1 MPPPAS
7 RAEAAPRR
15 RLARGEPASMTGMS
29 RIAAAAVATAC
40 IAVAGCS
47 SDGDAV
53 STEPSACPD
62 PVPAARTDGIPS
74 DVAIADFGTVT
85 AVQRKRDFI
94 GVEVISTQKIVE
106 IYPPLA
112 RSIVDARYQILSGD
126 NEGFEA
132 EIFFA
137 RGKRVTGTY
146 LLRQGPCGDQV
157 TIKLVYTTRQPAGGR
172 G

>member
-1 MPPPAS
+1 ML
-7 RAEAAPRR
+7 RHV
-15 RLARGEPASMTGMS
+15 
-29 RIAAAAVATAC
+29 AVAVALC
-40 IAVAGCS
+40 AFAGCS
-47 SDGDAV
+47 SEGDPAA
-53 STEPSACPD
+53 TEPSACPE
-62 PVPAARTDGIPS
+62 PKSESRTEAIPE

-85 AVQRKRDFI
+85 SVQRKPGFV

-112 RSIVDARYQILSGD
+112 RSIVDARYQILAGD

-137 RGKRVTGTY
+137 RGKHVTGTY

-157 TIKLVYTTRQPAGGR
+157 TIKLVYTTKQPAGGR